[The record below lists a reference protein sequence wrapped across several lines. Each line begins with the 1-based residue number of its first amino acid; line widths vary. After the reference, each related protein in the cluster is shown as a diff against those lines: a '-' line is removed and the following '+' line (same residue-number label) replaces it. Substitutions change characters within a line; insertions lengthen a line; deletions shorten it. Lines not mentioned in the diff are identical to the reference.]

1 MDIHKY
7 IFDSFT
13 AMGKTKR
20 LKRIKEHRDTLTKQI
35 LYQDRVTKK
44 RSPSPDPLP
53 LEPVT
58 EHVTPS
64 ISSKILQLARE
75 QQQELIQEHTPHTQL
90 VAPPLRHQANPD
102 SDSSDSGSDVDE
114 NYEQV
119 GKEARAMERELGK
132 EEATSID
139 RFLPP
144 EGVGQCKIS
153 DLIEKAL
160 KEKREELSEVRTQVS
175 GGNTGLG
182 LDPAVVSVFKM
193 VGTLLSE
200 YRAGKIAKPFKA
212 LPRLQR
218 WEEMLLLTDPDN
230 WTAASVYQATR
241 LFASNATPYRVER
254 FYSLVLLPRIRD
266 DIAEYGKLNYHLY
279 AALKK
284 SLFKPSAFFKSILLP
299 LATSEGCSLREAC
312 IISSILVKT
321 SIPVLHS
328 AACLMKLAETVEFSG
343 PVSVFMRV
351 LIDKKYCLPYRV
363 LDSLVNYFINFESC
377 RHSLPVLWHQC
388 LLVLVQTY
396 SRDMAVDQK
405 QALTRLTD
413 KQRHHSISPVIRKF
427 LIIQEQENTSKEM
440 EVA

>member
-1 MDIHKY
+1 M
-7 IFDSFT
+7 S
-13 AMGKTKR
+13 KTRK
-20 LKRIKEHRDTLTKQI
+20 LKRIREHRETLTKQI
-35 LYQDRVTKK
+35 LYQNRVTKK

-53 LEPVT
+53 LVPDTEP
-58 EHVTPS
+58 VTPS
-64 ISSKILQLARE
+64 ISSKILRLARE

-90 VAPPLRHQANPD
+90 VALSLRHQAN

-132 EEATSID
+132 EEATSLD

-144 EGVGQCKIS
+144 EGVGRCRIS

-175 GGNTGLG
+175 GGDTGLS

-200 YRAGKIAKPFKA
+200 YRAGKMAKPFKA

-241 LFASNATPYRVER
+241 LFASNATPDRVER
-254 FYSLVLLPRIRD
+254 FYRLVLLPRIRD

-363 LDSLVNYFINFESC
+363 LDSLVNYFIRFETC

-413 KQRHHSISPVIRKF
+413 KQRHHSISPVIKKF
-427 LIIQEQENTSKEM
+427 LLVQEQDKEM
-440 EVA
+440 EIV